1 MPRIAAS
8 LVCPVSSPPL
18 KNAVVTLDQNGVVLS
33 IEGGSARFRERAG
46 VEFYSG
52 ILIPGMADVF
62 CGGRESSWLMT
73 RGVRV
78 AGRTGIP
85 REASALS
92 GESRLTSGT
101 SKPPGDAPALSG
113 ESPLTSGTSKPPG
126 DVPAFS
132 GESQSPSQFYWK
144 GRQGVIEY
152 RIFDDIAD
160 LQNSFQ
166 AGKTNGIY
174 HATRMEGMPVLG
186 SGGKMEMIDL
196 MFMLQE
202 GKAGAGLPLLITM
215 ATLNGARALGFQ
227 AAGCLVPGMQPGL
240 NIIEGAD
247 IRNMRLLP
255 GSRLRRLC

>member
-85 REASALS
+85 REASAL
-92 GESRLTSGT
+92 
-101 SKPPGDAPALSG
+101 
-113 ESPLTSGTSKPPG
+113 
-126 DVPAFS
+126 S